1 MEGPRKI
8 KRHSVISA
16 GHYINVQKPH
26 ETIAE
31 VMGGRHPKLLMDI
44 HSVSEVNK
52 NSVHLSAIEGP
63 ATAEV
68 FNEGNGFGEAP
79 DNYNN

>member
-1 MEGPRKI
+1 
-8 KRHSVISA
+8 
-16 GHYINVQKPH
+16 
-26 ETIAE
+26 
-31 VMGGRHPKLLMDI
+31 MGGRHPKLLMDI

-68 FNEGNGFGEAP
+68 FNEGNGFGEASEQL
-79 DNYNN
+79 